1 MEPGEY
7 PSPDLSFA
15 DDLPVTRQAIE
26 FAQAHHGGQRR
37 AADDAPFLV
46 HPLEVASYLK
56 RAGSPD
62 HVVAAAVLHDV
73 LEDTDAERRE
83 LASHF
88 GREVCELVTLV
99 SDDPGVDD
107 EEQRKD
113 EVRERVRSAGGDAL
127 IIYAAD
133 KVSKVR
139 ELRMLIAQGLD
150 SEQSAIKLRRYRK
163 SLGML
168 EQEIPEARIVELL
181 RFELEALENLP
192 PHAPAPKGPGR
203 GRDPRPR
210 VHTGCE
216 R

>member
-1 MEPGEY
+1 MEPGDD

-15 DDLPVTRQAIE
+15 HDLPMTRQAIE

-37 AADDAPFLV
+37 PADDAPFLV

-56 RAGSPD
+56 RAGYPD

-73 LEDTDAERRE
+73 LEDTDAERPE
-83 LASHF
+83 LASQF
-88 GREVCELVTLV
+88 GRQVCELVALV
-99 SDDPGVDD
+99 SDDPEIAD

-113 EVRERVRSAGGDAL
+113 EVRERVRNAGGDSL
-127 IIYAAD
+127 VIYAAD

-150 SEQSAIKLRRYRK
+150 PQKTAAKLRRYGK
-163 SLGML
+163 SLRML
-168 EQEIPEARIVELL
+168 EQEIPDNRIVELL

-192 PHAPAPKGPGR
+192 PRGPAPAGPEPGR
-203 GRDPRPR
+203 DASPAGT
-210 VHTGCE
+210 HE
-216 R
+216 L